1 MNCYA
6 IFTFFYESGQVYKKQ
21 AFNFKAR
28 GTKHAQTIV
37 DRFYDN
43 KTQFSAFTLT
53 GEYTVY
59 FNKTNP
65 AFEPN
70 QLRHHRGKFTG
81 AVSHSIANK
90 SELI

>member
-6 IFTFFYESGQVYKKQ
+6 VFKFRLPSGATLKQ
-21 AFNFKAR
+21 IGFNFKAR
-28 GTKHAQTIV
+28 GTLHAQSIV
-37 DRFYDN
+37 DRFYGN
-43 KTQFSAFTLT
+43 KQQLSAFTLT
-53 GEYTVY
+53 AEYTVY

-70 QLRHHRGKFTG
+70 QLRYHRGKFSG

-90 SELI
+90 WELI

>member
-6 IFTFFYESGQVYKKQ
+6 VFTFYYESGELYAKK

-28 GTKHAQTIV
+28 GKKHAQTIV
-37 DRFYDN
+37 DCYFDN
-43 KTQFSAFTLT
+43 KQQLSAFKLI
-53 GEYTVY
+53 GDYTVY

-65 AFEPN
+65 VFEPN
-70 QLRHHRGKFTG
+70 QLRHYRGKFTG

-90 SELI
+90 WELI

>member
-6 IFTFFYESGQVYKKQ
+6 VFTFFYESGEVFTKK

-28 GTKHAQTIV
+28 GTKHAQSIV
-37 DRFYDN
+37 GRYYDN
-43 KTQFSAFTLT
+43 KTQLSAFTLT

-70 QLRHHRGKFTG
+70 QLRHYRGNFTG
-81 AVSHSIANK
+81 ATSHQIANK
-90 SELI
+90 WDLI